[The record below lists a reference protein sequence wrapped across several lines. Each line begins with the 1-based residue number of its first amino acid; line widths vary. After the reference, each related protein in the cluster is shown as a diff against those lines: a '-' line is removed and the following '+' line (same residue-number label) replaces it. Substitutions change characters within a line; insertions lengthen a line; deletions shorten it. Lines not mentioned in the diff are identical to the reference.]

1 GGRGELRRGKTP
13 FEVFAVNLKVA
24 QGAVQVEEMRLEGP
38 SVRLSL
44 AGSASV
50 PARELD
56 LKGVASLVA
65 ARDAAPSFELPFV
78 VTGPWDNPL
87 IWPDAQALISRSGA
101 AAPLLDAVRNRLKRN
116 PAPATG
122 TTPAAPE
129 TDPPPFTGV
138 TPGRYRVGGL
148 AAPPPRRIGAG
159 LVRDLP
165 VPPAPPAQGLT
176 LTPALPAVPRARGR
190 PTAW

>member
-13 FEVFAVNLKVA
+13 FELFAVNLKVA

-65 ARDAAPSFELPFV
+65 ARDAAPGFELPFV
-78 VTGPWDNPL
+78 VTGPWDNPR
-87 IWPDAQALISRSGA
+87 IVPDAPALTSGRGA
-101 AAPLLDAVRNRLKRN
+101 AAPLLAGVRNRLNRN
-116 PAPATG
+116 PAPAPG
-122 TTPAAPE
+122 PTPAAPE
-129 TDPPPFTGV
+129 TDPTPLNGV
-138 TPGRYRVGGL
+138 TPGR
-148 AAPPPRRIGAG
+148 
-159 LVRDLP
+159 
-165 VPPAPPAQGLT
+165 
-176 LTPALPAVPRARGR
+176 
-190 PTAW
+190 